1 MTWSSSRVVLIGAA
15 TCCLAGCASTKG
27 DTVYVLEGR
36 ITNTANGS
44 GVDSVRILKG
54 EGRWREYEGGVEDW
68 LVQSARTAA
77 IQNASKSGAIKD
89 QAMLGTSQKDPQAAA
104 KATPAPAKLSY
115 KDQRELDALPGRIE
129 ALEKEQQ
136 ALRDELA
143 NGTIYSRDAQRATAR
158 HARDAAIDEELMAA
172 LERWEALSSR

>member
-54 EGRWREYEGGVEDW
+54 GAVAGMSDNTGAYAIVAGLSVRSQTVGFERAGYARVEISFPGD
-68 LVQSARTAA
+68 A
-77 IQNASKSGAIKD
+77 IQDRNRRNVYIRD
-89 QAMLGTSQKDPQAAA
+89 V
-104 KATPAPAKLSY
+104 
-115 KDQRELDALPGRIE
+115 ALTHE
-129 ALEKEQQ
+129 
-136 ALRDELA
+136 
-143 NGTIYSRDAQRATAR
+143 
-158 HARDAAIDEELMAA
+158 
-172 LERWEALSSR
+172 